1 MQNKELSPVTSSI
14 IIRDLITR
22 MKIKDVM
29 STDIETAKPEDKL
42 RDIQYKMK
50 ISGISGVPVVENRR
64 LVGIISLD
72 DIITALEDG
81 RISEPVSKSMS
92 QDIIMLKESMPLSVA
107 IGHFEKYT
115 YRRFPVVNGDSELV
129 GMLTSRDILTSLLL
143 EINKEVDRL
152 ENMLPAASTPHGTHI
167 FYKKYPV
174 KKYDMETAGSVSSE
188 IKKICKQ
195 QGLDR
200 RIIRKIGVSLYEL
213 EINLVVHSD
222 GGSLS
227 CIFNEECFKIISQD
241 HGPGIENT
249 DQALTEGYST
259 ANEWVKSL
267 GFGAGMGLPNI
278 KKLSDNFSIESQM
291 GVGTKII
298 TEINFKMEKRD
309 DS

>member
-1 MQNKELSPVTSSI
+1 MSNSEFSPVTSSI
-14 IIRDLITR
+14 VIRDLITR
-22 MKIKDVM
+22 MRIRDVM
-29 STDIETAKPEDKL
+29 STDIESATPDSKL
-42 RDIQYKMK
+42 SDIKLKMK
-50 ISGISGVPVVENRR
+50 VSGISGVPVVEDRR

-81 RISEPVSKSMS
+81 RIDEPVKKSMS
-92 QDIIMLKESMPLSVA
+92 KDIIMLKESMPLSIA

-129 GMLTSRDILTSLLL
+129 GMLTSRDILTSLLF

-152 ENMLPAASTPHGTHI
+152 ENMLPASSNPPGTHI

-195 QGLDR
+195 QGLDTR
-200 RIIRKIGVSLYEL
+200 VIRKIGVSLYEL
-213 EINLVVHSD
+213 EINLVVHSE

-227 CIFNEECFKIISQD
+227 CIFSEDSFKIISQD
-241 HGPGIENT
+241 HGPGIEDT
-249 DQALTEGYST
+249 AQALEEGYST

-267 GFGAGMGLPNI
+267 GFGAGMGLPNV
-278 KKLSDNFSIESQM
+278 KRLSNKFSIESTV
-291 GVGTKII
+291 GVGTKIT
-298 TEINFKMEKRD
+298 TEINLKMEKKD
-309 DS
+309 EA